1 MKCLSLAVFLL
12 LFLLSSCATRS
23 QTGAAGG
30 LAAGTVVGPAIG
42 HNTEATLV
50 GATAGTLIG
59 FIVGNEMDK
68 YDREQLNHSYERGM
82 SGQGSSWVNPES
94 GNQYRVVP
102 ESAYQEPASQRICRR
117 AKIDAFIKGKPQ
129 TANTTACRGKDGQW
143 ELQ

>member
-1 MKCLSLAVFLL
+1 MKCLSLSVFLL

-30 LAAGTVVGPAIG
+30 AAAGALVDQKIG

-50 GATAGTLIG
+50 GAAAGTMLG
-59 FIVGNEMDK
+59 SIVGNEMDK
-68 YDREQLNHSYERGM
+68 YDREQLNHSYERGI
-82 SGQGSSWVNPES
+82 SGQGSSWVNPDS

-102 ESAYQEPASQRICRR
+102 ESAYQKPAGQGVCRR

-129 TANTTACRGKDGQW
+129 TANTTACRGKNGQW